1 MTNFSPAAGSHG
13 NGWLAI
19 VSIFVPPVVATVTLY
34 AIAWFL
40 GFPTDQRFRC
50 LPPWDSSLRWSSI
63 ARWLPYRLTF
73 ARRPRDFLQRSLGAW
88 AIVVSGLA
96 LLGIALQY
104 GEVFS
109 RRVLLSW
116 AVITP
121 LLIAALQFWAYVFF
135 VQNAARART
144 AVIAGVG
151 DLSRRLAQAIAS
163 QPNLGLHSVGWF
175 EDRGVE
181 RIGATE
187 DRPVLGK
194 LSDLPAYV
202 KNHAIDVIYIALPIK
217 HEERTRL
224 LLDELHDTTASIYF
238 VPDIF
243 VFDLIQSRVDVIDG
257 IPVLALC
264 ETPFFGINGLI
275 KRASDLCFASVL
287 LLLAAP
293 AMLAVAV
300 GVALTTPG
308 SIIFKQR
315 RYGLDGREITVYKFR
330 SMLSSDDN
338 DTVVQARRND
348 NRMTPF
354 GRFIRRYSLDELPQL
369 INVVQGRMSLVGPR
383 PHAVAHNEEYRRL
396 IKGYMIRHKVAPGIT
411 GLAQIRGYRGE
422 TQHPRADEA
431 RVESDL
437 EYLRRWSLALDLRSS
452 PLRSCACSAT
462 RRRIEPPP
470 LVAPTRGA

>member
-1 MTNFSPAAGSHG
+1 MLATLAFIITLVVYREMAA
-13 NGWLAI
+13 
-19 VSIFVPPVVATVTLY
+19 VS
-34 AIAWFL
+34 
-40 GFPTDQRFRC
+40 
-50 LPPWDSSLRWSSI
+50 
-63 ARWLPYRLTF
+63 LTF

-88 AIVVSGLA
+88 AIVVSCLA
-96 LLGIALQY
+96 LLGFALQY
-104 GEVFS
+104 GEPFS
-109 RRVLLSW
+109 RRLLLSW

-121 LLIAALQFWAYVFF
+121 LLIAVLQFWAYVFF
-135 VQNAARART
+135 VQNAARSRN

-151 DLSRRLAQAIAS
+151 DLSRRLAQAIAN
-163 QPNLGLHSVGWF
+163 QPNLGLHLVGWF
-175 EDRGVE
+175 EDRSAD
-181 RIGATE
+181 RIGPTE
-187 DRPVLGK
+187 GRPLLGK
-194 LSDLPAYV
+194 LLDLPAYI
-202 KNHAIDVIYIALPIK
+202 KNHAVDVIYIALPIK

-224 LLDELHDTTASIYF
+224 LLDELHDTTTSIYF

-243 VFDLIQSRVDVIDG
+243 VFDLIQSRIDVIDG

-275 KRASDLCFASVL
+275 KRMSDLCFASVL

-293 AMLAVAV
+293 VMLATAV

-330 SMLSSDDN
+330 SMLSSDDSSS
-338 DTVVQARRND
+338 VIQARRND
-348 NRMTPF
+348 SRIPPF

-369 INVVQGRMSLVGPR
+369 INVIQGRMSLVGPR

-411 GLAQIRGYRGE
+411 GLAQIRGHRGE
-422 TQHPRADEA
+422 TQNIEQMRS

-437 EYLRRWSLALDLRSS
+437 EYLRRWSLALDVKILAITILRVFSD
-452 PLRSCACSAT
+452 PKAY
-462 RRRIEPPP
+462 
-470 LVAPTRGA
+470 

>member
-1 MTNFSPAAGSHG
+1 MTILSPSAGSHG
-13 NGWLAI
+13 SGWLAVI
-19 VSIFVPPVVATVTLY
+19 GIFVPPVVATVSLF
-34 AIAWFL
+34 AIARLF
-40 GFPTDQRFRC
+40 GIPTDQ
-50 LPPWDSSLRWSSI
+50 
-63 ARWLPYRLTF
+63 PYSVLATLGFIITLVVYREMAAVSLTF

-88 AIVVSGLA
+88 AVVVSCLA
-96 LLGIALQY
+96 LLGFALQY

-109 RRVLLSW
+109 RRVLLTW

-121 LLIAALQFWAYVFF
+121 LSIAVFQFWAYVFF
-135 VQNAARART
+135 VQNAVRT
-144 AVIAGVG
+144 RNAVIAGVG

-163 QPNLGLHSVGWF
+163 QPNLGLQLVGWF
-175 EDRGVE
+175 EDRSAD
-181 RIGATE
+181 RIGQTE
-187 DRPVLGK
+187 NRPLLGK
-194 LSDLPAYV
+194 LLDLPAYIKLHPV
-202 KNHAIDVIYIALPIK
+202 DVIYIALPIK

-264 ETPFFGINGLI
+264 ETPFFGVNGLI
-275 KRASDLCFASVL
+275 KRMSDLCFASVL

-293 AMLAVAV
+293 AMLATAV

-330 SMLSSDDN
+330 SMLSSDDSA
-338 DTVVQARRND
+338 TVIQAQRND
-348 NRMTPF
+348 NRITPF

-369 INVVQGRMSLVGPR
+369 VNVLQGRMSLVGPR
-383 PHAVAHNEEYRRL
+383 PHAVAHNEQYRRL

-422 TQHPRADEA
+422 TQNIEQMKS

-437 EYLRRWSLALDLRSS
+437 EYLRRWSLALDVKILAITILRVFSD
-452 PLRSCACSAT
+452 PKAY
-462 RRRIEPPP
+462 
-470 LVAPTRGA
+470 